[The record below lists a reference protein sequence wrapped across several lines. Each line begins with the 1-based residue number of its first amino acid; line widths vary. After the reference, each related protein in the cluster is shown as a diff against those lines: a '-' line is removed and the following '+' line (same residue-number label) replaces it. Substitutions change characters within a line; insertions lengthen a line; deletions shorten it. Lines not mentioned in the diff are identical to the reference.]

1 MPSADRVRSRS
12 PWWALAAVSAGL
24 CLAVLST
31 TVVSVALPYIGKD
44 LGGSATGLEWVV
56 DAYVVVYA
64 SMLAPGGVL
73 GDRWGRKG
81 LFLAGVTL
89 FAVGSAITGL
99 APSMAVLLVG
109 RAIQGLGPA
118 LLVPGSLTIIRA
130 VFEDPRR
137 RATAIGLWS
146 TSAGLAMAAGPPLG
160 GLIVAGLGWR
170 WVFLL
175 NGPLAALVFVLG
187 AVVVPRLPRT
197 AAHDRFDVLG
207 AALVVLA
214 LAALAF
220 GVITAQ
226 DHGWTTP
233 LVWIALVG
241 GLLALTGFVVRQL
254 RQPRPLVDVR
264 LFRSRAFTAA
274 NLAAFVVFFTF
285 IGGIVYFT
293 AYFQQARGASPI
305 TAGLDII
312 PMGIAYAL
320 GSGVSGRLIG
330 WTGER
335 LPLVVGLAVAGASAL
350 GLLRLDVTSPF
361 SAIWWNFA
369 LLGAGIGL
377 CGTPMNTIAM
387 SAVGRERAG
396 MASAVINT
404 LRQVGQV
411 FGVAVLGALV
421 YGAVPGG
428 RVHTAADRARFVIG
442 LHHALWVSG
451 LALLATAAVSAAL
464 LFGRAGAPA
473 PTTSARTPD
482 ARTLS

>member
-1 MPSADRVRSRS
+1 M
-12 PWWALAAVSAGL
+12 SAGL
-24 CLAVLST
+24 SLAVLST
-31 TVVSVALPYIGKD
+31 TVVSVALPYLGRD

-81 LFLAGVTL
+81 LFLAGVAL

-99 APSMAVLLVG
+99 APSMAVLLAG
-109 RAIQGLGPA
+109 RVIQGLGPA

-130 VFEDPRR
+130 VFDDPRR

-146 TSAGLAMAAGPPLG
+146 TCAGLAMAAGPPLG

-175 NGPLAALVFVLG
+175 NVPLAGLVFVLG
-187 AVVVPRLPRT
+187 VVSVPRLPR
-197 AAHDRFDVLG
+197 AEAQDRFDVLG
-207 AALVVLA
+207 AALVVFA

-226 DHGWTTP
+226 DRGWTAP
-233 LVWIALVG
+233 LVWTVFVA
-241 GLLALTGFVVRQL
+241 GLLALAGFVRRQL

-293 AYFQQARGASPI
+293 AYVQQARGASPI
-305 TAGLDII
+305 NAGLNIV

-320 GSGVSGRLIG
+320 GSGASGRLVGRI
-330 WTGER
+330 GER
-335 LPLVVGLAVAGASAL
+335 WPLVLGLAVAGVSAL
-350 GLLRLDVTSPF
+350 GLLRLDVTSPY

-387 SAVGRERAG
+387 SAVDAKRAG
-396 MASAVINT
+396 MASAIINT

-428 RVHTAADRARFVIG
+428 HVRTTADRARFVTG

-451 LALLATAAVSAAL
+451 LALLATAAICAAL
-464 LFGRAGAPA
+464 LFSRVGAPE
-473 PTTSARTPD
+473 PTASTSAPSIP
-482 ARTLS
+482 TLSRRAHQPPRG